1 MSASNK
7 YGGWVEHEHI
17 NSSIFNTMGEY
28 HTPQLLWENVLE
40 WLEPFDVHTL
50 HYYHLPPIGAYDAD
64 APFQIRLGLQ
74 ASLLKS
80 NDIVFFDLKRT
91 FVFKCRSLNHHVSF
105 QDFLSLMKHL
115 PEQKLLFH
123 GIHCQKTMHGFIIP
137 CHSANGRTG
146 AIFAETKRPHKDYND
161 DVLRLISQVVYEA
174 HKFYCALKQNQSK
187 PLKHLTSREKEILTW
202 VAHGK
207 SNSVIADII
216 GISQHTVNGYLRSIY
231 LKTNTSDRTTAVLRG
246 LGDGLIDL

>member
-17 NSSIFNTMGEY
+17 NSSIFKTMGEY

-161 DVLRLISQVVYEA
+161 DVLRLISQVVYE
-174 HKFYCALKQNQSK
+174 
-187 PLKHLTSREKEILTW
+187 
-202 VAHGK
+202 
-207 SNSVIADII
+207 VIADII